1 MKPLFLIGALSA
13 AYLLTSSKSDD
24 STDESLD
31 YSSIENTAF
40 LTDLEKS
47 VEDQQFF
54 IENPSSSFVTLD
66 SKTLIQG
73 RILEKFPFPSQ
84 AIKNR
89 YSITFKEFER
99 IKKNRLRN
107 PKTANQIF
115 KMPVSLSE
123 VHKVPSSVSG
133 SVSIVLEDLDDFHGM
148 SDLLVSMCLGFTFLK
163 PSIFSLNQGWDWVS
177 FFAYHRIVCSQ
188 KLTSTLVKLSDQ
200 AYSGVMF
207 PKQAKIEKPSVMV
220 DLSNDNYWKYQF
232 STGLYASS
240 LDSINKKIIEFIP
253 NFPGTTLPSDRIGFY
268 QSVSERAVWDN
279 VAAKFYSTCFATF
292 TVEIMEKGS
301 QIPKLVEFLGNL
313 IGAAIGIFQATIPG
327 QAFKGISQVLS
338 SVGRGVSNIFEA
350 SLAPAQKFT
359 MLNNI
364 NSNIEKLWNSA
375 QSSLFGF
382 SRLGPY
388 FTTDFIGYK
397 YNLIKYPS
405 DTVNFHNQ
413 DGYLKGVFPNYF
425 ALSSSAK
432 ANAYTGVDGVVG
444 QLSLVWSQVDSPI
457 PIYYNSFDNELQVT
471 IPVFTRSR
479 GYVKNTTTD
488 QVSQFDL
495 LKLKEKY

>member
-13 AYLLTSSKSDD
+13 AYLLTSKSND
-24 STDESLD
+24 STEESFD
-31 YSSIENTAF
+31 STSIENTAF
-40 LTDLEKS
+40 PTYLEKS
-47 VEDQQFF
+47 VQDEQFF
-54 IENPSSSFVTLD
+54 IENPTSSFLTID
-66 SKTLIQG
+66 SKTLAIQG
-73 RILEKFPFPSQ
+73 KILEKFPFPEQ
-84 AIKNR
+84 ALKNR

-115 KMPVSLSE
+115 KMPVPLSQ
-123 VHKVPSSVSG
+123 VDKVPSSVSG

-188 KLTSTLVKLSDQ
+188 KLTSTLVQLSDQ

-207 PKQAKIEKPSVMV
+207 PKEVNLQKPSVMA
-220 DLSNDNYWKYQF
+220 DLSTDDYWKYQLGAGH
-232 STGLYASS
+232 SLPS
-240 LDSINKKIIEFIP
+240 LDAIIAFLP
-253 NFPGTTLPSDRIGFY
+253 NFPGKTLPSDRTGFY

-279 VAAKFYSTCFATF
+279 VASKFYSTCFATF

-388 FTTDFIGYK
+388 FTTDFMGYK
-397 YNLIKYPS
+397 YKLIKSPS
-405 DTVNFHNQ
+405 QTVNFHNQ

-425 ALSSSAK
+425 ALSSSEK
-432 ANAYTGVDGVVG
+432 ANSYTGVDGVVG
-444 QLSLVWSQVDSPI
+444 QLSLVWGQVDSPI